1 MYKFTTLLIL
11 VCCFAKNVMAQFPA
25 PYCAESYTGAVEP
38 ITSVT
43 FANINQ
49 TSSAVVN
56 GTPDH
61 EDFTAEKGY
70 VVPGGTY
77 TITIKGN
84 TNGNFVNFIRVYI
97 DWNNDGDFFDASET
111 YAGIPSITNSTG
123 TDAVSSSAGIVI
135 PATASLGNH
144 RMRVSKKRNAIPGL
158 CSTSGFGQSEDYTIE
173 VFSAAPYCNNHYPVF
188 VTPITNVSFARID
201 NTTSATVGTT
211 APTQDFTNISTVVV
225 KDSTYNLSV
234 KGNTTGNAT
243 NYIRAFID
251 WNNDNDFAD
260 ANESYDVGTITNST
274 GTDAVFA
281 NTNIT
286 IPANAV
292 VGYTRLRVTKK
303 SVGFSLPCDSVNR
316 GQSEDYT
323 IHIVDNIRAVLDD
336 ENAFLQGDY
345 VEVGINRC
353 GGWGTFG
360 KAPVDYH
367 ARSGVQVMAPGND
380 MLNLGFIADPEK
392 NGWTVGSPNLYNG
405 DYFLPASPFVG
416 WGISIAGTNYGTD
429 RTNSNTNLCDDLV
442 SGSIPMTGA
451 NTLADVNG
459 TKASSTWQGNGSGI
473 LFKKI
478 TTVKQDKVYFTVQIK
493 LYNTTASTINN
504 IYYGEYVN
512 PDPDFFYNGGTTNV
526 SNRNTIIFQNP
537 ADGKSLIQA
546 IGVPGLQS
554 YIGLGSKDCRS
565 RVFRGS
571 GVATV
576 QPNGYPPNW
585 YAGTTWPISGGDDAN
600 PSNNNFIGISF
611 NIGSI
616 LPGDSTTFTYAY
628 ILKAEDFNDAL
639 DETDPTFTSNNI
651 TVPSG
656 GTLTPCTNS
665 TNTVT
670 LNDADAYTWTWSP
683 PTGLNTTIGKQVNIT
698 VTTTPITYTVT
709 GVALNG
715 CGNKIITLHVDPVS
729 ISTLT
734 TPASISKCVGDAPV
748 LLTATGGNFTS
759 AVVFR
764 EDFNNEG
771 NSWNKFNNSIGGAI
785 ANATF
790 TLRPDGYT
798 YSAIPVTFNSND
810 NTQFYLTNSHAQTG
824 GTATRTI
831 LQSQPLGTLNNS
843 SFVVSFYH
851 YLRDPASLNA
861 ALLQTSADGNNWI
874 TLHTF
879 TSSQGSPNN
888 FVFFSKAS
896 PFPVEYIRFIYTESP
911 TSFYWAIDNVKITT
925 SGRRI
930 TWAPLAGLYTDA
942 AGTIPYTGTLAT
954 SVYANP
960 ASTTLYTASA
970 NFSACTKTSNT
981 TVVVNSLSTTLADIV
996 GSTVCQNKLVDT
1008 AGTIFNNTSCNPI
1021 AKVKPVGASP
1031 VAGQINTCV
1040 YIDPA
1045 VLPFY
1050 NAEPY
1055 LQRHIDILPVTNA
1068 ATSTGKITLY
1078 FTDAEFVTYN
1088 ANNIVWPDLPTVA
1101 GGANADARRSN
1112 LRVTQYH
1119 GTPNT
1124 NPSQPN
1130 NYSLSTGTYI
1140 NPADNDIFW
1149 NGNYWEVSFD
1159 VAGFSG
1165 FYIHTNLT
1173 APLPVSINYLNGKKQ
1188 GNAHLLDW
1196 KVTCNSSPTVTL
1208 ILERSADS
1216 RAFNAINAISATAA
1230 QCAQSFIYTD
1240 NTPLEGVN
1248 YYRLKVTDADG
1259 KITYS
1264 NTIALVNAT
1273 KGIYITGIAPNPIN
1287 KDGSFKLNI
1296 TSAKTDKLE
1305 MLITDMQGRLVQ
1317 KQIITI
1323 AAGYNA
1329 VALSV
1334 PTLAAGT
1341 YTIAGTNTA
1350 GDKTKLIKFI
1360 KP

>member
-1 MYKFTTLLIL
+1 MYKFTSLLIL
-11 VCCFAKNVMAQFPA
+11 VTFFAKNTSAQFPL

-43 FANINQ
+43 FANIDN

-61 EDFTAEKGY
+61 QDFTAEKGY

-77 TITIKGN
+77 TITVKGN
-84 TNGNFVNFIRVYI
+84 TNGNFLNLLRLYI
-97 DWNNDGDFFDASET
+97 DWNNDNILSGANEI
-111 YAGIPSITNSTG
+111 YPLPSITSSTG
-123 TDAVSSSAGIVI
+123 TDAIESTINITV
-135 PATASLGNH
+135 PLTASLGTH
-144 RMRVSKKRNAIPGL
+144 RMRVSKKRNTAPNI

-173 VFSAAPYCNNHYPVF
+173 VFSAAPYCNNHYPV
-188 VTPITNVSFARID
+188 VISAITNVNFARIN
-201 NTTSATVGTT
+201 NTTSATAGAT
-211 APTQDFTNISTVVV
+211 APTQDFTDSSTVVV

-234 KGNTTGNAT
+234 KGNTNGSVTH
-243 NYIRAFID
+243 YIRAFID
-251 WNNDNDFAD
+251 WNNDNDFLD
-260 ANESYDVGTITNST
+260 ANESYDVGTIANST
-274 GTDAVFA
+274 GTDAIFA
-281 NTNIT
+281 STGIT
-286 IPANAV
+286 IPANATA
-292 VGYTRLRVTKK
+292 GYTRLRITKK
-303 SVGFSLPCDSVNR
+303 SVNYALPCDSVNR
-316 GQSEDYT
+316 GQTEDYT
-323 IHIVDNIRAVLDD
+323 IHIVEKIRAVIDD
-336 ENAFLQGDY
+336 ENAYLQGDY

-353 GGWGTFG
+353 GSWGTFG
-360 KAPVDYH
+360 KAPVEYH
-367 ARSGVQVMAPGND
+367 TRSGINITNPGND

-405 DYFLPASPFVG
+405 DYFLPQSPFVG
-416 WGISIAGTNYGTD
+416 WGITIGATNYGTD
-429 RTNSNTNLCDDLV
+429 RTNSTINLCDNLP
-442 SGSIPMTGA
+442 GGGIPMSGA
-451 NTLADVNG
+451 NIATDVNG
-459 TKASSTWQGNGSGI
+459 TKASATWSGIGSGI

-493 LYNTTASTINN
+493 LYNTTASNISN

-512 PDPDFFYNGGTTNV
+512 PDPDFFYNGGITSVQN
-526 SNRNTIIFQNP
+526 NNNIIFQNP
-537 ADGKSLIQA
+537 TDGKCLIQA
-546 IGVPGLQS
+546 NGIPGLQS

-565 RVFRGS
+565 KVFRGG
-571 GVATV
+571 GVQAT
-576 QPNGYPPNW
+576 GFPPNW
-585 YAGTTWPISGGDDAN
+585 YAGTSGPLSGGDVPA
-600 PSNNNFIGISF
+600 PGNNNFIGISF

-639 DETDPTFTSNNI
+639 DETDPTFTSNGI

-656 GTLTPCTNS
+656 GTLTPCANT
-665 TNTVT
+665 TNTVI

-683 PTGLNTTIGKQVNIT
+683 ATGLNTTIGKQVDMT
-698 VTTTPITYTVT
+698 VTTTPITYTLT

-715 CGNKIITLHVDPVS
+715 CANKTITLYVEPVN

-734 TPASISKCVGDAPV
+734 TPASLSKCVGDAPV

-764 EDFNNEG
+764 DDFNNEG
-771 NSWNKFNNSIGGAI
+771 NSWNKFNNSTGGAI
-785 ANATF
+785 ANAAF
-790 TLRPDGYT
+790 TLRPNSHT
-798 YSAIPVTFNSND
+798 YPAIPVTFNSND

-851 YLRDPASLNA
+851 YLRDPSSSNT
-861 ALLQTSADGNNWI
+861 ALLETSADGINWI
-874 TLHTF
+874 VLHSF
-879 TSSQGSPNN
+879 TSTQGAPNN
-888 FVFFSKAS
+888 FVFFTKAS
-896 PFPVEYIRFIYTESP
+896 PFPVEYIRFRYSESP

-942 AGTIPYTGTLAT
+942 AGTIPYTGTFAT

-960 ASTTLYTASA
+960 ASITLYTASA
-970 NFSACTKTSNT
+970 NFGACTKTSNT
-981 TVVVNSLSTTLADIV
+981 NAVVNPLSTTLAGIV

-1008 AGTIFNNTSCNPI
+1008 AGSVFNNNSCNPI
-1021 AKVKPVGASP
+1021 AKVKPAGASP
-1031 VAGQINTCV
+1031 VTGQINTCV

-1068 ATSTGKITLY
+1068 ATSTGRITLY
-1078 FTDAEFVTYN
+1078 FTDAEFETYN

-1130 NYSLSTGTYI
+1130 NYTLATGAYI

-1159 VAGFSG
+1159 VSGFSG
-1165 FYIHTNLT
+1165 FYVHTNLSY
-1173 APLPVSINYLNGKKQ
+1173 PLPVNINYLNGKKQ
-1188 GNAHLLDW
+1188 GNNTHLLEW

-1208 ILERSADS
+1208 VLERSTDS
-1216 RAFNAINAISATAA
+1216 RAFSAINTINATAV
-1230 QCAQSFIYTD
+1230 QCQQSFTYAD
-1240 NTPLEGVN
+1240 NNPLEDIN

-1264 NTIALVNAT
+1264 NIIALVNAV
-1273 KGIYITGIAPNPIN
+1273 KGIYITSIAPNPIN

-1305 MLITDMQGRLVQ
+1305 MVITDMQGRLVQ
-1317 KQIITI
+1317 KQFIII

-1329 VALSV
+1329 VTMLV
-1334 PTLAAGT
+1334 PELAGGA
-1341 YTIAGTNTA
+1341 YAIYGTNTA
-1350 GDKTKLIKFI
+1350 GDKTKVIRFI
-1360 KP
+1360 KL